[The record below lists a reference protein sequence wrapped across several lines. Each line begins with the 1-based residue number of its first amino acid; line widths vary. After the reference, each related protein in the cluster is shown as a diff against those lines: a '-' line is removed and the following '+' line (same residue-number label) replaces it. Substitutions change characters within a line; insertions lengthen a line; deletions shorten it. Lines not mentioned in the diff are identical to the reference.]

1 MATKANDAALVEIT
15 ALAMSK
21 ATPWPVFW
29 GVCRAQGWRPGKEV
43 TAAEYNTACAA
54 FLKSPMGGAPNV
66 K

>member
-15 ALAMSK
+15 VLAAAK
-21 ATPWPVFW
+21 ATPWPVFC

-43 TAAEYNTACAA
+43 TAAEYVAACTA
-54 FLKSPMGGAPNV
+54 FFKSPMGGNPHV